1 MRENLRKRIII
12 GLLGLLVVPFA
23 TAQYSILN
31 DYISTQ
37 WSTAGGLP
45 ANSVTDVIQTHDG
58 YIYIG
63 TYEGLVR
70 FNGFDFVVMNRHSS
84 SDYNFVSART
94 LFQDGEGNLWVG
106 SNGEGVQKI
115 SPEGNVS
122 FTEADGIPNNS
133 IRAFAQD
140 KEGNLWVG
148 TASGVCYIT
157 SDHQIRYP
165 QVEDSVDLTNSLV
178 EELYC
183 DTAGRIWLST
193 TDSQS
198 LYFYADNK
206 FQRYTGLDHLGSYFV
221 TSISQDVFGVFWLG
235 LGRKGLVRIANGLV
249 EQVTTDT
256 LIDNTPLYQ
265 VCHDRSGAIWFG
277 TERGLVLFREG
288 MWVEYAEHSNSVNK
302 IIQDR
307 EGNIWVATDSKGLTK
322 ISTGRFSTHILNTAV
337 NAIAQ
342 GHDGLVWVGT
352 DSGLLCYQQDMPVEN
367 KLTRYCQNLRI
378 RHLEIADNGEVM
390 VSAYTAP
397 AHISYNPANG
407 IIRSWSTADG
417 LAGDKTRVSLQL
429 DNGDIYVGTTTG
441 LSIIRPDGS
450 IHSFQKSDGL
460 DNEYIMCLYQDR
472 QGIVWI
478 GTDGGG
484 IYLMKDEVIVDK
496 ISTTEGLAGN
506 VIFKIMQD
514 GSGVYWICT
523 GTGVS
528 RYQSVPGVEETAGLQ
543 RSFFNFDSNNG
554 LGTDSL
560 FQMILDHNSTVWMVS
575 NRGIS
580 SVPLAELNDV
590 ADGRSNRSR
599 VDAKFYNQNDGLRSD
614 GANSTALSM
623 RDSTGRIWF
632 TMVDG
637 FVVYD
642 PLKNQAGG
650 VQPLVHIESI
660 VLDNKP
666 LSARSSKFVLPAGA
680 KRLQI
685 DYSGLSFVSPERVR
699 FKHMLAGF
707 DTDYCQPTQNRTV
720 SYTNLKPGNYRL
732 LITAMNAA
740 GMWNTSPTVI
750 EFTQEAF
757 FWQRPL
763 FWAIFS
769 LALLIL
775 ILLIFYWRE
784 GINRRRQRLLE
795 EMVQLRT
802 HDLRLEQQKSDGLL
816 RNILP
821 DAIADRLKAN
831 EKGTIAEYF
840 PEATILFA
848 DIVGFTQLSSQES
861 AEKVVSAL
869 NQLFSRFDERA
880 VEMGVEKIKTIGDAY
895 MAACGIPTPN
905 PDHAL
910 VMLKFAKVMYQELA
924 EFNKTSSI
932 PLSLRIGMNSGPVV
946 AGVIGKRKFIYDVW
960 GDTVNT
966 ASRMEP
972 LCTPGR
978 IRITES
984 VQRIINE
991 CTKGAVAMREEDCN
1005 VKGKGIMHTF
1015 EI

>member
-1 MRENLRKRIII
+1 MREIMRKGFIASV
-12 GLLGLLVVPFA
+12 LALLVVQLS
-23 TAQYSILN
+23 TAQHSMLN

-37 WSTAGGLP
+37 WTSVNGLP
-45 ANSVTDVIQTHDG
+45 ANSVTDVIQTADG

-70 FNGFDFVVMNRHSS
+70 FNGFDFVVLNRHSS
-84 SDYNFVSART
+84 PDYSFVSART
-94 LFQDGEGNLWVG
+94 LFQDAAGNLWVG

-122 FTEADGIPNNS
+122 FTEEDGIPNNS
-133 IRAFAQD
+133 VRAFAQD

-148 TASGVCYIT
+148 TAGGVCYIT
-157 SDHQIRYP
+157 ADNRVCIPQI
-165 QVEDSVDLTNSLV
+165 EDSVDLANSLV
-178 EELYC
+178 EELFC

-193 TDSQS
+193 TDSRS
-198 LYFYADNK
+198 LYFYADKK
-206 FQRYTGLDHLGSYFV
+206 FQRYTDLDYLGSYFV
-221 TSISQDVFGVFWLG
+221 TSISQDVFGAFWLG
-235 LGRKGLVRIANGLV
+235 LGRDGMVRISNGLV
-249 EQVTTDT
+249 EEVTTNT
-256 LIDNTPLYQ
+256 LIDSTPLYQ
-265 VCHDRSGAIWFG
+265 VCHDRSGVSWFG
-277 TERGLVLFREG
+277 TEKGLVLFREG
-288 MWVEYAEHSNSVNK
+288 AWVEYPEHSNSVNK

-307 EGNIWVATDSKGLTK
+307 EGNIWVATDSKGLSK
-322 ISTGRFSTHILNTAV
+322 ISTGRFNTHILNTAV

-342 GHDGLVWVGT
+342 DHDGLVWVGT
-352 DSGLLCYQQDMPVEN
+352 DRGLLCYQQDVGVEN
-367 KLTRYCQNLRI
+367 KLTRYCEGLRI
-378 RHLEIADNGEVM
+378 RHLEIADNGDVM

-397 AHISYNPANG
+397 AHISYSPATG
-407 IIRSWSTADG
+407 SIRSWSAADG
-417 LAGDKTRVSLQL
+417 LAGDKNRVSIQL
-429 DNGDIYVGTTTG
+429 DNGDVYVGTTTG
-441 LSIIRPDGS
+441 LSIVRPDGS
-450 IHSFQKSDGL
+450 VHSFQKSDGL
-460 DNEYIMCLYQDR
+460 DNEYIMCLYQDH
-472 QGIVWI
+472 QGVVWI
-478 GTDGGG
+478 GTDGDGV
-484 IYLMKDEVIVDK
+484 YLMKDEVIVDK
-496 ISTTEGLAGN
+496 ISTAEGLAGN
-506 VIFKIMQD
+506 VVFKIMQD

-523 GTGVS
+523 GTGIS
-528 RYQSVPGVEETAGLQ
+528 RYEPEAGVVEAAGIQ
-543 RSFFNFDSNNG
+543 RSFFTFDSENG
-554 LGTDSL
+554 MGTDSM

-580 SVPLAELNDV
+580 SVPLAELNDL
-590 ADGRSNRSR
+590 ATGKNNRSR

-623 RDSTGRIWF
+623 RDSSGRLWF

-660 VLDNKP
+660 VLDDKQ
-666 LSARSSKFVLPAGA
+666 LSKDANSFVLPAGA

-685 DYSGLSFVSPERVR
+685 DYTGLSFVSPERVR
-699 FKHMLAGF
+699 FKHMLTGF
-707 DTDYCQPTQNRTV
+707 DTDYCQPTQSRSV
-720 SYTNLKPGNYRL
+720 SYTNLKPGKYRL
-732 LITAMNAA
+732 LIAAMNAA
-740 GMWNTSPTVI
+740 GMWSSTPTVI

-757 FWQRPL
+757 LWQRPL
-763 FWAIFS
+763 FWVILS
-769 LALLIL
+769 LVLLVL
-775 ILLIFYWRE
+775 ILLMFYWRE
-784 GINRRRQRLLE
+784 RINRRRQRQLE

-802 HDLRLEQQKSDGLL
+802 QDLRLEQQKSDGLL

-831 EKGTIAEYF
+831 EKETIAEYF

-924 EFNKTSSI
+924 EFNRTSSI

-991 CTKGAVAMREEDCN
+991 CAQGAVAMRAEDCN